1 MRHIAPS
8 PAPPDALA
16 AFEAAIA
23 RVESLRLDLRW
34 YATVPSTMD
43 VAEEAALAGAPEGL
57 VIVADEQTH
66 GRGRRGRTWSSP
78 PGAGLYLT
86 FVLRPPVEGA
96 WGVMLGLITLATGVA
111 ARAAIGRASGFE
123 PELKWPND
131 VMVGRRKLAGILAE
145 GLGLGRVDQTVLVGL
160 GVNVLSATHVDDI
173 TARATSLE
181 DELGRPVDRSRVL
194 EELLVAVPK
203 AYDDLRRGKADDILR
218 AWRHAAP
225 SAEGAIVRWQVP
237 EGVRQ
242 GTTTGVDPTG
252 ALLVTTE
259 RGTERIVG
267 GELDWIG

>member
-1 MRHIAPS
+1 MVPASS
-8 PAPPDALA
+8 PAPPEVLA

-43 VAEEAALAGAPEGL
+43 VAEEAAMAGAPEGL
-57 VIVADEQTH
+57 VIVAEEQTH

-78 PGAGLYLT
+78 PGAGLYVT
-86 FVLRPPVEGA
+86 FVLRPPLEGD
-96 WGVMLGLITLATGVA
+96 GGMRLGLITLATGVA

-145 GLGLGRVDQTVLVGL
+145 GLGLGRAGQAVLIGL
-160 GVNVLSATHVDDI
+160 GVNVLSATHPSDI

-181 DELGRPVDRSRVL
+181 DELGRPVDRARLL
-194 EELLVAVPK
+194 EELLVAVPA

-218 AWRHAAP
+218 AWRRAAP
-225 SAEGAIVRWQVP
+225 SAEGAAVRWRAP
-237 EGVRQ
+237 EGLRH
-242 GTTTGVDPTG
+242 GTSAGVDPTG
-252 ALLVTTE
+252 ALLVITE
-259 RGTERIVG
+259 HGTERIVG
-267 GELDWIG
+267 GELDWMG